1 MQYFVS
7 ANGVRQ
13 PVLMPAFAGELTVA
27 IGGLA
32 LGGAERMVLDWAA
45 RVHPKWKVHLI
56 VLRNHKQEWPVP
68 SYIRVTRLNNENVIE
83 RLKLVGRIIATS
95 GNPVCLSHLLRRAER
110 DAITSQG
117 VFVVPVLQN
126 AQAGWL
132 ENAEAMVG
140 EKHVVSVSYAAAREL
155 AATAWNGTSTVVH
168 HIPSARKFK
177 TGVRESFRKAWKIPN
192 NATVI
197 GMIGAVKPQKDYPF
211 ALQVLKTL
219 LEQRD
224 AYLVILGGPIGRHG
238 RTAWDEFVA
247 ELQRLNLSHRV
258 AAPQFIPDAMQCLP
272 AFDVVLSTSHYEGLS
287 MTTVEA
293 LANSVPVVTSAVG
306 GQGEVSSD
314 GLYLI
319 PKTASFNEWVAAIET
334 ALTIPASKP
343 SWASFP
349 SYRLWTLVTLAR
361 PVKKTKKTLFI
372 TQNLNSGGA
381 QRSLTNLALT
391 INSRADI
398 QVAVAG
404 NSTAAYFLDQL
415 LQGGV
420 RVFRTA
426 ETRDAFDHAEALV
439 RKICAENISTVC
451 FWNLD
456 SKIKM
461 LLVKTLRFTNIKFV
475 DVSPGDNSFSE
486 LSELVEFSTR
496 IAFPEADYYARLD
509 HMVLKYAGKTPAHY
523 KGSVSV
529 IPNGVPTASTV
540 KSSYELGGSP
550 KVVINGRIVP
560 NKFVVE
566 IIEAMSLVRQTMP
579 DAELHVYGAVE
590 PRHEEYG
597 KKVFALADEIGDGKV
612 FFHGLHFEARSELCR
627 YDAYAVLGFDQG
639 CPNAL
644 LEALAAG
651 MPAVANDNGGTRE
664 QIINRET
671 GMLIPSCSPQEL
683 ASALLE
689 VLSNRELAQRLGQQ
703 GQAHVLSQFSMQ
715 AMSKS
720 YLELFGVKRSWNSFG
735 KSLKACFNQLFAT
748 IRRNDNVEIEIAS
761 SL

>member
-7 ANGVRQ
+7 ANGINQ
-13 PVLMPAFAGELTVA
+13 PVLMPAFKGELTVVIA
-27 IGGLA
+27 GLA
-32 LGGAERMVLDWAA
+32 LGGAERIVLDWAT
-45 RVHPKWKVHLI
+45 RVYPKWKVHLI
-56 VLRNHKQEWPVP
+56 VLRDHQQEWPIP
-68 SYIRVTRLNNENVIE
+68 NFIRITRMHNQNVIE
-83 RLKLVGRIIATS
+83 RLKILGRMIVAD
-95 GNPVCLSHLLRRAER
+95 GNPVCVAHLLRRTER
-110 DAITSQG
+110 DALTSQG
-117 VFVVPVLQN
+117 VFVVPVLHN

-132 ENAEAMVG
+132 EPAEDLLG
-140 EKHVVSVSYAAAREL
+140 EEHVIPVSHSAAAEL
-155 AATAWNGTSTVVH
+155 AATEWTGTSTVIH
-168 HIPSARKFK
+168 HIPPRRKFDGGARAK
-177 TGVRESFRKAWKIPN
+177 FRNAWNIPQG
-192 NATVI
+192 ATVI
-197 GMIGAVKPQKDYPF
+197 GMIGAVKPQKDYPY
-211 ALQVLKTL
+211 ALRILKTF
-219 LEQRD
+219 LEKQD
-224 AYLVILGGPIGRHG
+224 AYLVILGGPVGKNG
-238 RTAWDEFVA
+238 KSAWQQFIA
-247 ELQRLNLSHRV
+247 ELDQLGIRNRV
-258 AAPQFIPDAMQCLP
+258 ASPQFVPDATQCLP

-314 GLYLI
+314 GLYLV
-319 PKTASFNEWVAAIET
+319 PKTAPLNDWVAAIET
-334 ALTIPASKP
+334 ALTTPASKP
-343 SWASFP
+343 SWVSFP
-349 SYRLWTLVTLAR
+349 SYRLWTLATLAR
-361 PVKKTKKTLFI
+361 PVKKTKKMLFV

-381 QRSLTNLALT
+381 QRSLTNLALA
-391 INSRADI
+391 INSQADI

-415 LQGGV
+415 QQGKV

-461 LLVKTLRFTNIKFV
+461 LLVKALRFTNVKFV

-486 LSELVEFSTR
+486 LSELSEFSTR
-496 IAFPEADYYARLD
+496 IAFPEADYYARLN
-509 HMVLKYAGKTPAHY
+509 HMVLKYAGPRPAHY
-523 KGSVSV
+523 KGPVSI
-529 IPNGVPTASTV
+529 IPNGVPTASMV
-540 KSSYELGGSP
+540 KSSYELQGSP

-566 IIEAMSLVRQTMP
+566 IIEAMSLVRQVMP
-579 DAELHVYGAVE
+579 DAELHIYGAVE
-590 PRHEEYG
+590 PRHEDYG
-597 KKVFALADEIGDGKV
+597 KRVFALAEEVGDGKV
-612 FFHGLHFEARSELCR
+612 FFHGLHFEARAELCR

-689 VLSNRELAQRLGQQ
+689 VLSNRELAQRIGQQ
-703 GQAHVLSQFSMQ
+703 GQAHVLNHFSMQ
-715 AMSKS
+715 AMSKN
-720 YLELFGVKRSWNSFG
+720 YLELFGVKRSWASF
-735 KSLKACFNQLFAT
+735 SRYLKACFNQLFAT

-761 SL
+761 S